1 MANVQPKM
9 LVESLLE
16 GVAENKKDSMRVI
29 LENQAKYAETLNE
42 ATFSGAIKSVPKLIM
57 PLARRVMTNVV
68 ADQLVG
74 VQPLKERTG
83 ICMSLKYVYAS
94 DSSVD
99 FSANIPAATGSYT
112 NAMREAAIAS
122 AQTVA
127 NSEMNRYNALVAND
141 PDAPK
146 ASLDGTK
153 VTYPAGAEVSFVSGV
168 NQYASKMST
177 GLSQSATGQT
187 AADDGERMTLNRVA
201 NPTFNEFKET
211 TLKFSQ
217 TTVTAK
223 TRRLAAQWSLEAAQD
238 AQASLGINIE
248 KEMITALA
256 QTIANDIDRE
266 LVNTIETKVG
276 YKTNYDYANISGTNS
291 MAEKYQALYSK
302 ILEVS
307 NQIAVRTRRGAAN
320 WMIVNPMVLTILQT
334 LKSFNFAPSSS
345 SYVDPTNIGLAGTIE
360 GRFKVFTDII
370 RSSDD
375 VLLGYKGTSETDSG
389 IIYMPYVPLEVSPTI
404 LDGNSFMPRVMLST
418 RYGIADNMMGA
429 DAYYGKV
436 VVSL

>member
-16 GVAENKKDSMRVI
+16 GVSDHKKDSMRVI
-29 LENQAKYAETLNE
+29 LENEAKYAETLNE

-99 FSANIPAATGSYT
+99 LGDASTA
-112 NAMREAAIAS
+112 EA
-122 AQTVA
+122 
-127 NSEMNRYNALVAND
+127 EKNRYNALVTND
-141 PDAPK
+141 PDAPV
-146 ASLDGTK
+146 ATVDGTT
-153 VTYPAGAEVSFVSGV
+153 VTYPAGSEVSYVAGV
-168 NQYASKMST
+168 NQYAQQKATKDFEKGSIVNPVT
-177 GLSQSATGQT
+177 GNTH
-187 AADDGERMTLNRVA
+187 
-201 NPTFNEFKET
+201 NEGFEPFKET
-211 TLKFSQ
+211 TLKFNQ

-223 TRRLAAQWSLEAAQD
+223 TRKLAAQWSLEAAQD

-266 LVNTIETKVG
+266 LLNAIEGKVG
-276 YKTNYDYANISGTNS
+276 YTANYDYANVSGTNS
-291 MAEKYQALYSK
+291 MAEKYQALYTK
-302 ILEVS
+302 VLEVS

-320 WMIVNPMVLTILQT
+320 WMIVNPNVLTILQT
-334 LKSFNFAPSSS
+334 LKSFNFAPSTS

-370 RSSDD
+370 RTSDD
-375 VLLGYKGTSETDSG
+375 ILMGYKGNTETDTG
-389 IIYMPYVPLEVSPTI
+389 IVYMPYVPLEVSPTI

-418 RYGIADNMMGA
+418 RYGIADNMLGA

-436 VVSL
+436 NVSL

>member
-16 GVAENKKDSMRVI
+16 GVAEHKKDAMRVI
-29 LENQAKYAETLNE
+29 LENEAKYAETLNE

-94 DSSVD
+94 DSVID
-99 FSANIPAATGSYT
+99 LGTAAT
-112 NAMREAAIAS
+112 ADAEAA
-122 AQTVA
+122 
-127 NSEMNRYNALVAND
+127 RYNALVSND
-141 PDAPK
+141 PDAPV
-146 ASLDGTK
+146 ASVSGSN
-153 VTYPAGAEVSFVSGV
+153 VTYPAGAEVSYVAGV
-168 NQYASKMST
+168 NQYATKRNAPAPVDANGDVIDQSMNGEQMS
-177 GLSQSATGQT
+177 
-187 AADDGERMTLNRVA
+187 LNPVG
-201 NPTFNEFKET
+201 NTSNFNQFKET
-211 TLKFSQ
+211 TLKFTQ

-223 TRRLAAQWSLEAAQD
+223 TRKLAAQWSLEAAQD

-266 LVNTIETKVG
+266 LLNAIENKVG
-276 YKTNYDYANISGTNS
+276 YTANYDYTNVSGTNT
-291 MAEKYQALYSK
+291 MAEKYQAMYTK
-302 ILEVS
+302 VLEVS

-320 WMIVNPMVLTILQT
+320 WMIVNPNVLTILQT

-370 RSSDD
+370 RTSDD
-375 VLLGYKGTSETDSG
+375 ILMGYKGNTETDTG
-389 IIYMPYVPLEVSPTI
+389 IVYMPYVPLEVSPTI

-436 VVSL
+436 SVNLG

>member
-16 GVAENKKDSMRVI
+16 GVADEKRDTMRTV
-29 LENQAKYAETLNE
+29 LENEAKYAESLNE

-94 DSSVD
+94 DSTIDLVE
-99 FSANIPAATGSYT
+99 IPIAT
-112 NAMREAAIAS
+112 A
-122 AQTVA
+122 
-127 NSEMNRYNALVAND
+127 EMNRYNALVAND

-146 ASLDGTK
+146 ATLDGTV
-153 VTYPAGAEVSFVSGV
+153 VTYPAGSEVSFVAGV
-168 NQYASKMST
+168 NQYAQQ
-177 GLSQSATGQT
+177 LQAPLAD
-187 AADDGERMTLNRVA
+187 AADQSENGEQMSLNPVGNTSDYNQFR
-201 NPTFNEFKET
+201 ET

-217 TTVTAK
+217 ITVTAK
-223 TRRLAAQWSLEAAQD
+223 TRKLAAQWSLEAAQD

-276 YKTNYDYANISGTNS
+276 YTANYDYAAVSGTNS

-302 ILEVS
+302 VLEVS
-307 NQIAVRTRRGAAN
+307 NQVAVRTRRGAAN
-320 WMIVNPMVLTILQT
+320 WMIVNPNVLTILQT

-345 SYVDPTNIGLAGTIE
+345 SYVDPTNIGMAGTIE

-370 RSSDD
+370 RTSDD
-375 VLLGYKGTSETDSG
+375 VLMGYKGASETDTG
-389 IIYMPYVPLEVSPTI
+389 IVYMPYVPLEVSPTI

-436 VVSL
+436 NVSL

>member
-16 GVAENKKDSMRVI
+16 GVADHKKDSMRVI
-29 LENQAKYAETLNE
+29 LENEAKYAETLNE

-94 DSSVD
+94 DSIIDLGDVAT
-99 FSANIPAATGSYT
+99 ANA
-112 NAMREAAIAS
+112 EIA
-122 AQTVA
+122 
-127 NSEMNRYNALVAND
+127 RYNALVTND
-141 PDAPK
+141 PDAPI
-146 ASLDGTK
+146 ASLEGTSSVK
-153 VTYPAGAEVSFVSGV
+153 YPAGSEVSYVAGV
-168 NQYASKMST
+168 NQYAQKRNAPAPVDANGAVIDQANNGEQMS
-177 GLSQSATGQT
+177 
-187 AADDGERMTLNRVA
+187 LNPVG
-201 NPTFNEFKET
+201 NTSDFNLFKET
-211 TLKFSQ
+211 TLKFTQ
-217 TTVTAK
+217 TTITAK
-223 TRRLAAQWSLEAAQD
+223 TRKLAAQWSLEAAQD

-266 LVNTIETKVG
+266 LLNAIEGKVG
-276 YKTNYDYANISGTNS
+276 YTANYDYTNVSGTNS
-291 MAEKYQALYSK
+291 MAEKYQAMYTK
-302 ILEVS
+302 VLEVS

-320 WMIVNPMVLTILQT
+320 WMIVNPNVLTILQT
-334 LKSFNFAPSSS
+334 LKSFNFAPASS

-370 RSSDD
+370 RTSDD
-375 VLLGYKGTSETDSG
+375 ILMGYKGNTETDTG
-389 IIYMPYVPLEVSPTI
+389 IVYMPYVPLEVSPTI

-436 VVSL
+436 SVNLG

>member
-1 MANVQPKM
+1 
-9 LVESLLE
+9 
-16 GVAENKKDSMRVI
+16 MRVI
-29 LENQAKYAETLNE
+29 LENEAKYAESLNE
-42 ATFSGAIKSVPKLIM
+42 ATFSGAIKSVPKLIL

-94 DSSVD
+94 DSEVN
-99 FSANIPAATGSYT
+99 FGVGNEAVAT
-112 NAMREAAIAS
+112 A
-122 AQTVA
+122 
-127 NSEMNRYNALVAND
+127 EMNRYNALVAND

-146 ASLDGTK
+146 ATLDGAK

-168 NQYASKMST
+168 NQYASKM
-177 GLSQSATGQT
+177 ATE
-187 AADDGERMTLNRVA
+187 DGEKMTLNKVA

-217 TTVTAK
+217 ITVTAK
-223 TRRLAAQWSLEAAQD
+223 TRKLAAQWSLESAQD

-266 LVNTIETKVG
+266 LVNTIEGKVG
-276 YKTNYDYANISGTNS
+276 YTATYDYANVSGTNS
-291 MAEKYQALYSK
+291 MAEKYQALYTK

-320 WMIVNPMVLTILQT
+320 WMIVNPNVLTILQT
-334 LKSFNFAPSSS
+334 LKSFNFAPVSS

-370 RSSDD
+370 RTSDD
-375 VLLGYKGTSETDSG
+375 VLMGYKGSTETDTG

-436 VVSL
+436 NVNL

>member
-16 GVAENKKDSMRVI
+16 GVAENKKDNMRVI
-29 LENQAKYAETLNE
+29 LENEAKYAETLNE

-94 DSSVD
+94 ESTVD
-99 FSANIPAATGSYT
+99 LGDATL
-112 NAMREAAIAS
+112 AQAEAD
-122 AQTVA
+122 
-127 NSEMNRYNALVAND
+127 RFNALIAND
-141 PDAPK
+141 GEAQE
-146 ASLDGTK
+146 ATVSGSS
-153 VTYPAGAEVSFVSGV
+153 VTYPAGSEVSYVAGV
-168 NQYASKMST
+168 NQYAKV
-177 GLSQSATGQT
+177 QT
-187 AADDGERMTLNRVA
+187 TEEGETNTLNPVA

-211 TLKFSQ
+211 TLKFMQ
-217 TTVTAK
+217 QTVTAR
-223 TRRLAAQWSLEAAQD
+223 TRKLAAQWSLEAAQD

-266 LVNTIETKVG
+266 LLTTIEKKVG
-276 YKTNYDYANISGTNS
+276 YTTTYDYANVSGTNS
-291 MAEKYQALYSK
+291 MAEKYQALYTK
-302 ILEVS
+302 VLEVS

-320 WMIVNPMVLTILQT
+320 WMIVNPNVLTILQT
-334 LKSFNFAPSSS
+334 LKSFNFAPSTS
-345 SYVDPTNIGLAGTIE
+345 SYVDPTNVGLAGTIE

-370 RSSDD
+370 RTSDD
-375 VLLGYKGTSETDSG
+375 ILMGYKGSTETDTG
-389 IIYMPYVPLEVSPTI
+389 IVYMPYVPLEVSPTI
-404 LDGNSFMPRVMLST
+404 LDGNTFMPRVMLST

-436 VVSL
+436 NVSL

>member
-16 GVAENKKDSMRVI
+16 GVAENRKDSMRVI
-29 LENQAKYAETLNE
+29 LENEAKYAESLNE
-42 ATFSGAIKSVPKLIM
+42 ATFSGAIKSVPKLIL

-94 DSSVD
+94 DSEVN
-99 FSANIPAATGSYT
+99 FGAGNEAVAT
-112 NAMREAAIAS
+112 A
-122 AQTVA
+122 
-127 NSEMNRYNALVAND
+127 EMNRYNALVAND

-146 ASLDGTK
+146 ATLDGAK

-168 NQYASKMST
+168 NQYASKM
-177 GLSQSATGQT
+177 ATE
-187 AADDGERMTLNRVA
+187 DGEKMTLNKVA

-217 TTVTAK
+217 ITVTAK
-223 TRRLAAQWSLEAAQD
+223 TRKLAAQWSLEAAQD

-266 LVNTIETKVG
+266 LVNTIESKVG
-276 YKTNYDYANISGTNS
+276 YTATYDYANVSGTNS
-291 MAEKYQALYSK
+291 MAEKYQALYTK

-320 WMIVNPMVLTILQT
+320 WMIVNPNVLTILQT
-334 LKSFNFAPSSS
+334 LKSFNFAPISS

-370 RSSDD
+370 RTSDD
-375 VLLGYKGTSETDSG
+375 VLMGYKGATETDTG
-389 IIYMPYVPLEVSPTI
+389 IVYMPYVPLEVSPTI

-436 VVSL
+436 NVNL

>member
-1 MANVQPKM
+1 
-9 LVESLLE
+9 
-16 GVAENKKDSMRVI
+16 MRVI
-29 LENQAKYAETLNE
+29 LENEAKYAESLNE

-74 VQPLKERTG
+74 VQPLRERTG

-99 FSANIPAATGSYT
+99 LGAANVA
-112 NAMREAAIAS
+112 EA
-122 AQTVA
+122 
-127 NSEMNRYNALVAND
+127 EKNRYNALVSND
-141 PDAPK
+141 PDAPT
-146 ASLDGTK
+146 ATVDGTT

-168 NQYASKMST
+168 NQYAQK
-177 GLSQSATGQT
+177 LATEDAEKSSLVNPVSGAT
-187 AADDGERMTLNRVA
+187 YNDG
-201 NPTFNEFKET
+201 FNEFKET
-211 TLKFSQ
+211 TLKFTQ

-223 TRRLAAQWSLEAAQD
+223 TRKLAAQWSLEAAQD

-266 LVNTIETKVG
+266 LLNSIEGKVG
-276 YKTNYDYANISGTNS
+276 YTANYDYANVSGTNS
-291 MAEKYQALYSK
+291 MAEKYQAMYTK
-302 ILEVS
+302 VLEVS

-320 WMIVNPMVLTILQT
+320 WMIVNPNVLTILQT
-334 LKSFNFAPSSS
+334 LKSFNFAPSTS

-370 RSSDD
+370 RNSDD
-375 VLLGYKGTSETDSG
+375 ILMGYKGNTETDTG
-389 IIYMPYVPLEVSPTI
+389 IVYMPYVPLEVSPTI

-418 RYGIADNMMGA
+418 RYGIADNMLGA

-436 VVSL
+436 NVSL

>member
-1 MANVQPKM
+1 MANVQPRM

-16 GVAENKKDSMRVI
+16 GIDDNKKDSMRVI
-29 LENQAKYAETLNE
+29 LENQARYAENLNE

-94 DSSVD
+94 DSSINLTDV
-99 FSANIPAATGSYT
+99 NIAT
-112 NAMREAAIAS
+112 AEL
-122 AQTVA
+122 
-127 NSEMNRYNALVAND
+127 NRYNALVAND

-146 ASLDGTK
+146 ATLDGTT
-153 VTYPAGAEVSFVSGV
+153 VTYPAGSEVSFVSGV
-168 NQYASKMST
+168 NQYART
-177 GLSQSATGQT
+177 LTTVEGEAQSFT
-187 AADDGERMTLNRVA
+187 AVDDA
-201 NPTFNEFKET
+201 NKFRET

-223 TRRLAAQWSLEAAQD
+223 TRKLAAQWSLEAAQD

-266 LVNTIETKVG
+266 LVNTIESKIG
-276 YKTNYDYANISGTNS
+276 YTANYDYANVSGTNS
-291 MAEKYQALYSK
+291 MAEKYQALYTK

-320 WMIVNPMVLTILQT
+320 WMMVNPNVLTILQT
-334 LKSFNFAPSSS
+334 LKSFNFSPSSS

-370 RSSDD
+370 RTSDD
-375 VLLGYKGTSETDSG
+375 VLMGYKGSSETDTG

-429 DAYYGKV
+429 DAYYGCV
-436 VVSL
+436 NVAL

>member
-16 GVAENKKDSMRVI
+16 GVAETKKDTMRVI
-29 LENQAKYAETLNE
+29 LENEAKYAETLNE

-94 DSSVD
+94 DSTVD
-99 FSANIPAATGSYT
+99 LGDANV
-112 NAMREAAIAS
+112 AS
-122 AQTVA
+122 A
-127 NSEMNRYNALVAND
+127 EMARYNALVQND

-146 ASLDGTK
+146 ATIDGSV
-153 VTYPAGAEVSFVSGV
+153 VTYPAGSEVSFVSGV
-168 NQYASKMST
+168 NQYAKSMQAP
-177 GLSQSATGQT
+177 LA
-187 AADDGERMTLNRVA
+187 DGEAQTENGEQMSLNPVGNTA
-201 NPTFNEFKET
+201 DFNQFKET
-211 TLKFSQ
+211 TLKFTQ

-223 TRRLAAQWSLEAAQD
+223 TRKLAAQWSLEAAQD

-266 LVNTIETKVG
+266 LLTAIEGKVG
-276 YKTNYDYANISGTNS
+276 YTTTYDYANVSGTNS
-291 MAEKYQALYSK
+291 MAEKYQAMYSK
-302 ILEVS
+302 VLEVS

-320 WMIVNPMVLTILQT
+320 WMIVNPNVLTILQT
-334 LKSFNFAPSSS
+334 LKSFNFAPSTS

-370 RSSDD
+370 RTSDD
-375 VLLGYKGTSETDSG
+375 ILMGYKGNTETDTG
-389 IIYMPYVPLEVSPTI
+389 IVYMPYVPLEVSPTI

-436 VVSL
+436 NVSL

>member
-16 GVAENKKDSMRVI
+16 GVSENKKDSMRVI
-29 LENQAKYAETLNE
+29 LENEARYAESLNE
-42 ATFSGAIKSVPKLIM
+42 ATFSGAIKSVPKLIL

-94 DSSVD
+94 DSSVN
-99 FSANIPAATGSYT
+99 FGTGH
-112 NAMREAAIAS
+112 EAIAQ
-122 AQTVA
+122 AEQ
-127 NSEMNRYNALVAND
+127 NRYNALVAND

-146 ASLDGTK
+146 ATLDGAT

-168 NQYASKMST
+168 NQYASKLT
-177 GLSQSATGQT
+177 TEA
-187 AADDGERMTLNRVA
+187 GEQLTLNKNV

-211 TLKFSQ
+211 TLKFTQ
-217 TTVTAK
+217 ITVTAK
-223 TRRLAAQWSLEAAQD
+223 TRKLAAQWSLDAAQD

-266 LVNTIETKVG
+266 LVNTIESKVG
-276 YKTNYDYANISGTNS
+276 YTATYDYANVSGTNS
-291 MAEKYQALYSK
+291 MAEKYQALYTK
-302 ILEVS
+302 VLEVS

-320 WMIVNPMVLTILQT
+320 WMIVNPNVLTILQT
-334 LKSFNFAPSSS
+334 LKSFNFAPISS

-370 RSSDD
+370 RTSDD
-375 VLLGYKGTSETDSG
+375 VLMGYKGSTETDTG

-436 VVSL
+436 NVNL

>member
-16 GVAENKKDSMRVI
+16 GVAENKKDTLRVI
-29 LENQAKYAETLNE
+29 LENEAKYAETLNE

-83 ICMSLKYVYAS
+83 ICMSLKYVYATES
-94 DSSVD
+94 QVD
-99 FSANIPAATGSYT
+99 LGDATL
-112 NAMREAAIAS
+112 AQAEAD
-122 AQTVA
+122 
-127 NSEMNRYNALVAND
+127 RFNALIAND
-141 PDAPK
+141 GEAQE
-146 ASLDGTK
+146 ATVSGTV
-153 VTYPAGAEVSFVSGV
+153 VTYPAGSEVSYVAGV
-168 NQYASKMST
+168 NQYAKI
-177 GLSQSATGQT
+177 QT
-187 AADDGERMTLNRVA
+187 TEEGEKNTLNTVA
-201 NPTFNEFKET
+201 NPTFNAFKET
-211 TLKFSQ
+211 TLKFMQ
-217 TTVTAK
+217 QTVTAR
-223 TRRLAAQWSLEAAQD
+223 TRKLAAQWSLEAAQD

-266 LVNTIETKVG
+266 LLTTIEKKVG
-276 YKTNYDYANISGTNS
+276 YTANYDYANVSGTNS
-291 MAEKYQALYSK
+291 MAEKYQALYTK
-302 ILEVS
+302 VLEVS

-320 WMIVNPMVLTILQT
+320 WMIVNPNVLTILQT

-345 SYVDPTNIGLAGTIE
+345 TYVDPTNVGLAGTIE

-370 RSSDD
+370 RTSDD
-375 VLLGYKGTSETDSG
+375 VLMGYKGATETDTG
-389 IIYMPYVPLEVSPTI
+389 IVYMPYVPLEVSPTI
-404 LDGNSFMPRVMLST
+404 LDGNTFMPRVMLST

-436 VVSL
+436 NVSL

>member
-1 MANVQPKM
+1 MANLRPKM

-16 GVAENKKDSMRVI
+16 GVAEEKKDSMRII

-42 ATFSGAIKSVPKLIM
+42 ATFSGAIKTVPKLIM
-57 PLARRVMTNVV
+57 PLARRVMTNVI

-83 ICMSLKYVYAS
+83 ICMALKYVYVS
-94 DSSVD
+94 DVSID
-99 FSANIPAATGSYT
+99 LKT
-112 NAMREAAIAS
+112 EAA
-122 AQTVA
+122 AQA
-127 NSEMNRYNALVAND
+127 EANRYNSLVSND

-146 ASLDGTK
+146 ATVDGSV
-153 VTYPAGAEVSFVSGV
+153 VTYPAGAEISYVSGV
-168 NQYASKMST
+168 AQYAEK
-177 GLSQSATGQT
+177 LATE
-187 AADDGERMTLNRVA
+187 DGEKMTLNKNVHPDYR
-201 NPTFNEFKET
+201 EFRET
-211 TLKFSQ
+211 TPKFVQ
-217 TTVTAK
+217 QTVTAK
-223 TRRLAAQWSLEAAQD
+223 TRKLAAQWSLEAAQD

-266 LVNTIETKVG
+266 ILTVIEDKVG
-276 YKTNYDYANISGTNS
+276 YTTNYDYANVSGTNS

-320 WMIVNPMVLTILQT
+320 WMVVNPNILTVLQT
-334 LKSFNFAPSSS
+334 LKSFNFAPSATN
-345 SYVDPTNIGLAGTIE
+345 YVDPTNVGLAGTIE

-370 RSSDD
+370 RTSDD
-375 VLLGYKGTSETDSG
+375 VLLGYKGNAETDSG
-389 IIYMPYVPLEVSPTI
+389 IVYLPYVPLEVSPTI

-418 RYGIADNMMGA
+418 RYAIADNILGA

-436 VVSL
+436 KVNLG

>member
-16 GVAENKKDSMRVI
+16 GVSDHKKDSMRVI
-29 LENQAKYAETLNE
+29 LENEAKYAETLNE

-83 ICMSLKYVYAS
+83 ISMALKYVYAQ
-94 DSSVD
+94 DSQID
-99 FSANIPAATGSYT
+99 LGDANTA
-112 NAMREAAIAS
+112 NAEAS
-122 AQTVA
+122 
-127 NSEMNRYNALVAND
+127 RYNALVSND

-146 ASLDGTK
+146 ASVNGSV

-168 NQYASKMST
+168 NQYAQK
-177 GLSQSATGQT
+177 LATEV
-187 AADDGERMTLNRVA
+187 GEKMTLNKVA
-201 NPTFNEFKET
+201 NPDFNEFKET
-211 TLKFSQ
+211 TLKFTQ

-223 TRRLAAQWSLEAAQD
+223 TRKLAAQWSLEAAQD

-266 LVNTIETKVG
+266 LLTTIEGKVG
-276 YKTNYDYANISGTNS
+276 YTANYDYANVSGTNS
-291 MAEKYQALYSK
+291 MAEKYQALYTK
-302 ILEVS
+302 VLEVS

-320 WMIVNPMVLTILQT
+320 WMIVNPNVLTILQT
-334 LKSFNFAPSSS
+334 LKSFNFAPAAS

-370 RSSDD
+370 RTSDD
-375 VLLGYKGTSETDSG
+375 ILMGYKGNTETDTG

-429 DAYYGKV
+429 DSYYGKV
-436 VVSL
+436 SVNLG

>member
-16 GVAENKKDSMRVI
+16 GVSENKKDGMRVI
-29 LENQAKYAETLNE
+29 LENQARYAETLNE
-42 ATFSGAIKSVPKLIM
+42 ATFSGAIKSVPKLIL

-94 DSSVD
+94 DSAID
-99 FSANIPAATGSYT
+99 FGAG
-112 NAMREAAIAS
+112 NAGIAEA
-122 AQTVA
+122 
-127 NSEMNRYNALVAND
+127 EMNRYNALVAND

-146 ASLDGTK
+146 ATLDGTTVK
-153 VTYPAGAEVSFVSGV
+153 YPAGSEVSFVSGV
-168 NQYASKMST
+168 NQYAAK
-177 GLSQSATGQT
+177 LATE
-187 AADDGERMTLNRVA
+187 DGEKMTLNKNVH
-201 NPTFNEFKET
+201 PDFNEFKET

-217 TTVTAK
+217 ITVTAK
-223 TRRLAAQWSLEAAQD
+223 TRKLAAQWSLEAAQD

-276 YKTNYDYANISGTNS
+276 YTATYDYANVSGTNS

-302 ILEVS
+302 VLEVS

-320 WMIVNPMVLTILQT
+320 WMIVNPNVLTILQT
-334 LKSFNFAPSSS
+334 LKSFNFAPASST
-345 SYVDPTNIGLAGTIE
+345 YVDPTNIGLAGTIE

-375 VLLGYKGTSETDSG
+375 VLMGYKGSTETDTG
-389 IIYMPYVPLEVSPTI
+389 IVYMPYVPLEVSPTI

-436 VVSL
+436 NVSL

>member
-16 GVAENKKDSMRVI
+16 GVADTKKDNMRVI
-29 LENQAKYAETLNE
+29 LENEAKYAETLNE

-94 DSSVD
+94 DSTVD
-99 FSANIPAATGSYT
+99 LGDANVASA
-112 NAMREAAIAS
+112 EAA
-122 AQTVA
+122 
-127 NSEMNRYNALVAND
+127 RYNALVQND

-146 ASLDGTK
+146 ATIDGSV
-153 VTYPAGAEVSFVSGV
+153 VTYPAGSEVSFVSGV
-168 NQYASKMST
+168 NQYAKSMQAP
-177 GLSQSATGQT
+177 LA
-187 AADDGERMTLNRVA
+187 DGEAQTENGEQMSLNPVGNTA
-201 NPTFNEFKET
+201 DFNQFKET
-211 TLKFSQ
+211 TLKFTQ

-223 TRRLAAQWSLEAAQD
+223 TRKLAAQWSLEAAQD

-266 LVNTIETKVG
+266 LLTAIEGKVG
-276 YKTNYDYANISGTNS
+276 YTTTYDYANVSGTNS
-291 MAEKYQALYSK
+291 MAEKYQAMYSK
-302 ILEVS
+302 VLEVS

-320 WMIVNPMVLTILQT
+320 WMIVNPNVLTILQT
-334 LKSFNFAPSSS
+334 LKSFNFAPSTS

-370 RSSDD
+370 RTSDD
-375 VLLGYKGTSETDSG
+375 ILMGYKGNTETDTG
-389 IIYMPYVPLEVSPTI
+389 IVYMPYVPLEVSPTI

-436 VVSL
+436 NVSL

>member
-16 GVAENKKDSMRVI
+16 GVAENRKDSMRVI
-29 LENQAKYAETLNE
+29 LENEARYAESLNE
-42 ATFSGAIKSVPKLIM
+42 ATFSGAIKSVPKLIL

-94 DSSVD
+94 DSEVN
-99 FSANIPAATGSYT
+99 FGVGNEAVAT
-112 NAMREAAIAS
+112 
-122 AQTVA
+122 
-127 NSEMNRYNALVAND
+127 SEMNRYNALVAND

-146 ASLDGTK
+146 ATLDGAK
-153 VTYPAGAEVSFVSGV
+153 VTYPAGSEVSFVSGV
-168 NQYASKMST
+168 NQYASKM
-177 GLSQSATGQT
+177 ATE
-187 AADDGERMTLNRVA
+187 DGEKMTLNKVA

-217 TTVTAK
+217 ITVTAK
-223 TRRLAAQWSLEAAQD
+223 TRKLAAQWSLESAQD

-266 LVNTIETKVG
+266 LVNTIEGKVG
-276 YKTNYDYANISGTNS
+276 YTATYDYANVSGTNS
-291 MAEKYQALYSK
+291 MAEKYQALYTK

-320 WMIVNPMVLTILQT
+320 WMIVNPNVLTILQT
-334 LKSFNFAPSSS
+334 LKSFNFAPVSS

-370 RSSDD
+370 RTSDD
-375 VLLGYKGTSETDSG
+375 VLMGYKGSTETDTG

-436 VVSL
+436 NVNL

>member
-16 GVAENKKDSMRVI
+16 GVADHKKDSMRVI
-29 LENQAKYAETLNE
+29 LENQAKYAESLNE

-83 ICMSLKYVYAS
+83 ICMALKYVYAS
-94 DSSVD
+94 DSNVTFAD
-99 FSANIPAATGSYT
+99 AT
-112 NAMREAAIAS
+112 S
-122 AQTVA
+122 AQA
-127 NSEMNRYNALVAND
+127 EMNRYNALVSND
-141 PDAPK
+141 PDAPI
-146 ASLDGTK
+146 ATLDTNT
-153 VTYPAGAEVSFVSGV
+153 VTYPAGAEVSYVSGV
-168 NQYASKMST
+168 NQYAAKM
-177 GLSQSATGQT
+177 ATE
-187 AADDGERMTLNRVA
+187 DGEKMTLNKVA

-211 TLKFSQ
+211 TLKFTQ
-217 TTVTAK
+217 TTITAK
-223 TRRLAAQWSLEAAQD
+223 TRKLAAQWSLEAAQD

-266 LVNTIETKVG
+266 LLNAIEGKVG
-276 YKTNYDYANISGTNS
+276 YTANYDYANVSGTNS
-291 MAEKYQALYSK
+291 MSEKYQAMYTK
-302 ILEVS
+302 VLEVS

-320 WMIVNPMVLTILQT
+320 WMIVNPNVLTILQT

-370 RSSDD
+370 RTSDD
-375 VLLGYKGTSETDSG
+375 VLMGYKGNSETDTG

-418 RYGIADNMMGA
+418 RYGIADNMLGA

-436 VVSL
+436 NVQL

>member
-16 GVAENKKDSMRVI
+16 GVSENKKDGMRVI
-29 LENQAKYAETLNE
+29 LENQAKYAESLNE
-42 ATFSGAIKSVPKLIM
+42 ATFSGAIKSVPKLIL

-94 DSSVD
+94 DSEVN
-99 FSANIPAATGSYT
+99 FGANNEAVAT
-112 NAMREAAIAS
+112 A
-122 AQTVA
+122 
-127 NSEMNRYNALVAND
+127 EMNRYNALVAND

-146 ASLDGTK
+146 ATLDGTTVK
-153 VTYPAGAEVSFVSGV
+153 YPAGSEVSFVSGV
-168 NQYASKMST
+168 NQYASKLST
-177 GLSQSATGQT
+177 EA
-187 AADDGERMTLNRVA
+187 GEQMTLNKVA

-217 TTVTAK
+217 ITVTAK
-223 TRRLAAQWSLEAAQD
+223 TRKLAAQWSLEAAQD

-266 LVNTIETKVG
+266 LVNTIESKVG
-276 YKTNYDYANISGTNS
+276 YTATYDYANVSGTNS
-291 MAEKYQALYSK
+291 MAEKYQALYTK
-302 ILEVS
+302 VLEVS

-320 WMIVNPMVLTILQT
+320 WMIVNPNVLTILQT
-334 LKSFNFAPSSS
+334 LKSFNFAPISS

-370 RSSDD
+370 RTSDD
-375 VLLGYKGTSETDSG
+375 VLMGYKGSTETDTG
-389 IIYMPYVPLEVSPTI
+389 IVYMPYVPLEVSPTI

-436 VVSL
+436 NVNL

>member
-1 MANVQPKM
+1 MASVQPKM

-16 GVAENKKDSMRVI
+16 GVAENKKDSMRVM
-29 LENQAKYAETLNE
+29 LENEARYAETLNE
-42 ATFSGAIKSVPKLIM
+42 ATFSGAIKSVPKLIL
-57 PLARRVMTNVV
+57 PLARRIMTNVV

-83 ICMSLKYVYAS
+83 ICMALKYVYAS
-94 DSSVD
+94 DSSID
-99 FSANIPAATGSYT
+99 LGDINIAT
-112 NAMREAAIAS
+112 AEL
-122 AQTVA
+122 
-127 NSEMNRYNALVAND
+127 NRYNALVTND

-146 ASLDGTK
+146 ATLDGTT
-153 VTYPAGAEVSFVSGV
+153 VTYPAGSEVSFVSGV
-168 NQYASKMST
+168 NQYAQLLATGSDAANGKNAEKMSF
-177 GLSQSATGQT
+177 T
-187 AADDGERMTLNRVA
+187 AAGAEQFR
-201 NPTFNEFKET
+201 ET
-211 TLKFSQ
+211 TLKFTQ
-217 TTVTAK
+217 TTITAK
-223 TRRLAAQWSLEAAQD
+223 TRKLAAQWSLEAAQD

-276 YKTNYDYANISGTNS
+276 YTNTYDYHNVSGTNS
-291 MAEKYQALYSK
+291 MAEKYQALYQK
-302 ILEVS
+302 ILEVA
-307 NQIAVRTRRGAAN
+307 NQIAVRTRRGSAN
-320 WMIVNPMVLTILQT
+320 WMIVNPNVLTILQT

-370 RSSDD
+370 RTSDD
-375 VLLGYKGTSETDSG
+375 VLLGFKGASETDTG

-418 RYGIADNMMGA
+418 RYAIADNLMGA

-436 VVSL
+436 HVQL

>member
-94 DSSVD
+94 DSAVD
-99 FSANIPAATGSYT
+99 FGAGNLAVAT
-112 NAMREAAIAS
+112 A
-122 AQTVA
+122 
-127 NSEMNRYNALVAND
+127 EMNRYNALVAND

-168 NQYASKMST
+168 NNYASKLST
-177 GLSQSATGQT
+177 EE
-187 AADDGERMTLNRVA
+187 GERMTLNRVA

-375 VLLGYKGTSETDSG
+375 VLMGYKGTSETDSG

>member
-16 GVAENKKDSMRVI
+16 GVADNKKDNMRVI

-83 ICMSLKYVYAS
+83 ICMALKYVYAS
-94 DSSVD
+94 DSVINFGAGNES
-99 FSANIPAATGSYT
+99 T
-112 NAMREAAIAS
+112 
-122 AQTVA
+122 AQA
-127 NSEMNRYNALVAND
+127 EMNRYNALVSND

-146 ASLDGTK
+146 ATLDGVT
-153 VTYPAGAEVSFVSGV
+153 VTYPAGSEVSFVSGV
-168 NQYASKMST
+168 NQYAAKMST
-177 GLSQSATGQT
+177 HLDTT
-187 AADDGERMTLNRVA
+187 AADYDVTDDGEKMTLNLA
-201 NPTFNEFKET
+201 SHPDYNLFKET
-211 TLKFSQ
+211 TLKFTQ
-217 TTVTAK
+217 QTVTAK
-223 TRRLAAQWSLEAAQD
+223 TRKLAAQWSLESAQD

-266 LVNTIETKVG
+266 LVNTIESKVG
-276 YKTNYDYANISGTNS
+276 YTANYDYANVSGTNS

-320 WMIVNPMVLTILQT
+320 WMIVNPNVLTILQT
-334 LKSFNFAPSSS
+334 LKSFNFAPASST
-345 SYVDPTNIGLAGTIE
+345 YVDPTNIGLAGTIE

-370 RSSDD
+370 RTSDD
-375 VLLGYKGTSETDSG
+375 VLMGYKGASETDTG
-389 IIYMPYVPLEVSPTI
+389 IIYLPYVPLEVSPTI

-429 DAYYGKV
+429 DTYYGKV
-436 VVSL
+436 NVSL

>member
-16 GVAENKKDSMRVI
+16 GVDEHKKDSMRVI
-29 LENQAKYAETLNE
+29 LENEAHYAETLNE

-94 DSSVD
+94 DSVID
-99 FSANIPAATGSYT
+99 LGDANTADA
-112 NAMREAAIAS
+112 EAA
-122 AQTVA
+122 
-127 NSEMNRYNALVAND
+127 RYNALVSND
-141 PDAPK
+141 PDAPV
-146 ASLDGTK
+146 ASVSGTS
-153 VTYPAGAEVSFVSGV
+153 VTYPAGAEVSYVAGV
-168 NQYASKMST
+168 NQYAKKLST
-177 GLSQSATGQT
+177 E
-187 AADDGERMTLNRVA
+187 DGEKMTLNTVA
-201 NPTFNEFKET
+201 NPTYNEFKET
-211 TLKFSQ
+211 TLKFTQ

-223 TRRLAAQWSLEAAQD
+223 TRKLAAQWSLEAAQD

-266 LVNTIETKVG
+266 LLTAIENKVG
-276 YKTNYDYANISGTNS
+276 YTANYDYANVSGTNS

-302 ILEVS
+302 VLEVS

-320 WMIVNPMVLTILQT
+320 WMIVNPNVLTILQT
-334 LKSFNFAPSSS
+334 LKSFNFAPATS

-370 RSSDD
+370 RTSDD
-375 VLLGYKGTSETDSG
+375 ILMGYKGNTETDTG
-389 IIYMPYVPLEVSPTI
+389 IVYMPYVPLEVSPTI

-436 VVSL
+436 SVNLG

>member
-16 GVAENKKDSMRVI
+16 GVAENKKDNMRVI
-29 LENQAKYAETLNE
+29 LENEAKYAESLNE

-94 DSSVD
+94 DSTID
-99 FSANIPAATGSYT
+99 LGSASIA
-112 NAMREAAIAS
+112 EA
-122 AQTVA
+122 
-127 NSEMNRYNALVAND
+127 EKNRYNALVSND
-141 PDAPK
+141 PDAPV
-146 ASLDGTK
+146 ATVDGTSVK
-153 VTYPAGAEVSFVSGV
+153 YPAGAEVSFVAGV
-168 NQYASKMST
+168 NQYANK
-177 GLSQSATGQT
+177 LATE
-187 AADDGERMTLNRVA
+187 DGEKMTLNTVA
-201 NPTFNEFKET
+201 NPDFNAFKET

-223 TRRLAAQWSLEAAQD
+223 TRKLAAQWSLEAAQD

-266 LVNTIETKVG
+266 LVNTIEGKVG
-276 YKTNYDYANISGTNS
+276 YTANYDYANVSGTNS
-291 MAEKYQALYSK
+291 MAEKYQALYTK
-302 ILEVS
+302 VLEVS

-320 WMIVNPMVLTILQT
+320 WMIVNPNVLTILQT
-334 LKSFNFAPSSS
+334 LKSFNFAPAAST
-345 SYVDPTNIGLAGTIE
+345 YVDPTNIGLAGTIE

-370 RSSDD
+370 RTSDD
-375 VLLGYKGTSETDSG
+375 ILMGYKGNTETDTG
-389 IIYMPYVPLEVSPTI
+389 IVYMPYVPLEVSPTI

-436 VVSL
+436 NVSL

>member
-16 GVAENKKDSMRVI
+16 GVADHKKDSMRVI
-29 LENQAKYAETLNE
+29 LENQARYAESLNE

-94 DSSVD
+94 DSIIDLVD
-99 FSANIPAATGSYT
+99 ISIAT
-112 NAMREAAIAS
+112 A
-122 AQTVA
+122 
-127 NSEMNRYNALVAND
+127 EMNRYNALVAND

-146 ASLDGTK
+146 ATIDGTSI
-153 VTYPAGAEVSFVSGV
+153 TYPAGSEVSFVAGV
-168 NQYASKMST
+168 NQYARKMST
-177 GLSQSATGQT
+177 VEGEAQSFTATND
-187 AADDGERMTLNRVA
+187 ADKFR
-201 NPTFNEFKET
+201 ET

-223 TRRLAAQWSLEAAQD
+223 TRKLAAQWSLEAAQD
-238 AQASLGINIE
+238 AQSSLGINIE

-256 QTIANDIDRE
+256 QTVANDIDRE
-266 LVNTIETKVG
+266 LVNVIESKVG
-276 YKTNYDYANISGTNS
+276 YTANYDYANVSGTNS

-320 WMIVNPMVLTILQT
+320 WMIVNPNVLTILQT
-334 LKSFNFAPSSS
+334 LKSFNFSPSSS
-345 SYVDPTNIGLAGTIE
+345 SYIDPTNIGMAGTIE

-370 RSSDD
+370 RNADD
-375 VLLGYKGTSETDSG
+375 VLMGYKGASETDTG

-436 VVSL
+436 NVSL

>member
-1 MANVQPKM
+1 MANIQPKM

-16 GVAENKKDSMRVI
+16 GVTEHKKDTMRVI
-29 LENQAKYAETLNE
+29 LENEAKYAESLNE

-83 ICMSLKYVYAS
+83 ICMSLKYVYTQNS
-94 DSSVD
+94 IVD
-99 FSANIPAATGSYT
+99 LGS
-112 NAMREAAIAS
+112 EAAA
-122 AQTVA
+122 AA
-127 NSEMNRYNALVAND
+127 EAARYNALISND
-141 PDAPK
+141 PDAQK
-146 ASLDGTK
+146 ATVAENSDGDK
-153 VTYPAGAEVSFVSGV
+153 VLVSYPAGAEVSYVAGV
-168 NQYASKMST
+168 NQYAAKMQAPLKD
-177 GLSQSATGQT
+177 GDPQSEN
-187 AADDGERMTLNRVA
+187 GEQMSLNPVG
-201 NPTFNEFKET
+201 NTSDFNQFKET
-211 TLKFSQ
+211 TLKFTQ

-223 TRRLAAQWSLEAAQD
+223 TRKLAAQWSLEAAQD

-266 LVNTIETKVG
+266 LLNVIEGKVG
-276 YKTNYDYANISGTNS
+276 YTANYDYNNVSGTNT

-320 WMIVNPMVLTILQT
+320 WMIVNPNVLTILQT
-334 LKSFNFAPSSS
+334 LKSFNFAPKSS

-370 RSSDD
+370 RTSDD
-375 VLLGYKGTSETDSG
+375 VLMGYKGSTETDTG
-389 IIYMPYVPLEVSPTI
+389 IVYMPYVPLEVSPTI
-404 LDGNSFMPRVMLST
+404 LDGNTFMPRVMLST

-436 VVSL
+436 SVNLG

>member
-16 GVAENKKDSMRVI
+16 GVAETKKDTMRVI
-29 LENQAKYAETLNE
+29 LENEARYAETLNE

-83 ICMSLKYVYAS
+83 ICMSLKYVYAQ
-94 DSSVD
+94 DSQID
-99 FSANIPAATGSYT
+99 FGTG
-112 NAMREAAIAS
+112 NEAIAN
-122 AQTVA
+122 A
-127 NSEMNRYNALVAND
+127 EMNRYNALVAND

-146 ASLDGTK
+146 AEILTGGTTVK
-153 VTYPAGAEVSFVSGV
+153 YPAGAEVSFVSGV
-168 NQYASKMST
+168 NQYASKLT
-177 GLSQSATGQT
+177 TEDGEGLSFNG
-187 AADDGERMTLNRVA
+187 A
-201 NPTFNEFKET
+201 NKFKET
-211 TLKFSQ
+211 TLKFTQ

-223 TRRLAAQWSLEAAQD
+223 TRKLAAQWSLEAAQD

-266 LVNTIETKVG
+266 LVTTIESKVG
-276 YKTNYDYANISGTNS
+276 YTSNYDYANVSGTNS
-291 MAEKYQALYSK
+291 MAEKYQALYTK

-320 WMIVNPMVLTILQT
+320 WMIVNPNVLTILQT
-334 LKSFNFAPSSS
+334 LKSFNFAPAAST
-345 SYVDPTNIGLAGTIE
+345 YVDPTNIGLAGTIE

-370 RSSDD
+370 RTSDD
-375 VLLGYKGTSETDSG
+375 VLMGYKGNTETDTG

-436 VVSL
+436 NVSL

>member
-16 GVAENKKDSMRVI
+16 GVAETKKDTMRVI
-29 LENQAKYAETLNE
+29 LENEAKYAETLNE

-94 DSSVD
+94 DSTVD
-99 FSANIPAATGSYT
+99 LGDANVASA
-112 NAMREAAIAS
+112 EAA
-122 AQTVA
+122 
-127 NSEMNRYNALVAND
+127 RYNALVQND

-146 ASLDGTK
+146 ATIDGSV
-153 VTYPAGAEVSFVSGV
+153 VTYPAGSEVSFVSGV
-168 NQYASKMST
+168 NQYAQSMKAPIAEGDAQTENGEQMSLNPV
-177 GLSQSATGQT
+177 GNT
-187 AADDGERMTLNRVA
+187 AD
-201 NPTFNEFKET
+201 FNQFKET
-211 TLKFSQ
+211 TLKFTQ

-223 TRRLAAQWSLEAAQD
+223 TRKLAAQWSLEAAQD

-266 LVNTIETKVG
+266 LLTAIEGKVG
-276 YKTNYDYANISGTNS
+276 YTTTYDYANVSGTNS
-291 MAEKYQALYSK
+291 MAEKYQAMYSK
-302 ILEVS
+302 VLEVS

-320 WMIVNPMVLTILQT
+320 WMIVNPNVLTILQT
-334 LKSFNFAPSSS
+334 LKSFNFAPSTS

-370 RSSDD
+370 RTSDD
-375 VLLGYKGTSETDSG
+375 ILMGYKGNTETDTG
-389 IIYMPYVPLEVSPTI
+389 IVYMPYVPLEVSPTI

-436 VVSL
+436 NVSL